1 MLRLYPQNGS
11 TRVSY
16 QTNKRWRKRHPL
28 KRRLGKQ
35 RYYKQFEANA
45 INKKQRWTIAEIN
58 LVLKKVVS
66 DRCLARWLGRSVKAI
81 QCLRGRMKGKQL

>member
-1 MLRLYPQNGS
+1 M
-11 TRVSY
+11 SY
-16 QTNKRWRKRHPL
+16 KNSKNWRKKHPSEWQL
-28 KRRLGKQ
+28 MKQ

-45 INKKQRWTIAEIN
+45 INKKQRWTVDDIN

-81 QCLRGRMKGKQL
+81 QCLRVRMKGQTA

>member
-1 MLRLYPQNGS
+1 M
-11 TRVSY
+11 SY
-16 QTNKRWRKRHPL
+16 QNTKNWRKRHPL

-66 DRCLARWLGRSVKAI
+66 DRCFARWLGRSVKAI
-81 QCLRGRMKGKQL
+81 QCLRVRMKGKQL